1 MEIMAIAGVV
11 VIAAFLA
18 VLLRQ
23 QRPEQAMAVGLLAGI
38 GILALVLTKAV
49 PVFSTLQDLLGTAA
63 LPEEYGQVL
72 FKALGICLL
81 TQLAADAC
89 KDAGESALA
98 AKAELAGK
106 LFLLM
111 LALPLFEKI
120 AEIAVSLING
130 QAVNG

>member
-1 MEIMAIAGVV
+1 MEIIAIAGVV

-89 KDAGESALA
+89 KDAGENALA

-130 QAVNG
+130 QAVSG